1 MDCSRILSLVALGVV
16 MSMSSV
22 VSGDEAELV
31 TLPFDAEHWQL
42 ARARALEVDGKSAI
56 AGTAFATGVEL
67 GDGILEVDIKVPSKE
82 MRSYPGFIFHM
93 ASPAD
98 AERVYLRPHRA
109 PLYDDAVQYAAVFNG
124 VAGWQLYA
132 GEGATASTAIP
143 IGEWFTLRLEIAGDR
158 ARVLLDGKTVLDVAN
173 LRHGARSGGVGLI
186 GPGDGSAVFSDFR
199 WAAADDFDFGP
210 ATPVLDPP
218 GVLRAWQLSN
228 AIAFADVDPNRL
240 PDLGALQWTDVESET
255 SGLVDIARFVAAE
268 VPGPPTVVART
279 TVHADEA
286 RTMVLQLG
294 YSDRVTVFLDGAPV
308 FRAISDYRSRDSGFL
323 GVVGAFDS
331 VYLPL
336 SKGDH
341 ELALQLTET
350 FGGWGFLCRD
360 GEAVHRAPGID
371 ERWRVEG
378 LTVPESV
385 LYDPKRKVAYVSN
398 YDAFRM
404 GGEGGQHLSRISVD
418 GALLDEIWVG
428 GLTNPTGLAWRGDE
442 LLVVERRSV
451 AVIDPAAAE
460 VTKRIPIPEGRLL
473 NDIAV
478 ASDGAVFVS
487 DSRAGLMYRIGAD
500 NEPEKWLKLDAG
512 LNPNGV
518 CVDGD
523 TLYVGLN
530 PVHRIIAVDLE
541 DRSIEDH
548 ALLPPGLVD
557 GIEVLGDG
565 VLAVS
570 QAEGRLLRVTADG
583 GVDALIDAS
592 GLDHPF
598 ADFDIAEEV
607 GLVLVPTFYTG
618 HVAAYSLPLE

>member
-1 MDCSRILSLVALGVV
+1 MNRNGMLRLFALTYVV
-16 MSMSSV
+16 LMASV

-42 ARARALEVDGKSAI
+42 ARARALEVDGRSAV

-82 MRSYPGFIFHM
+82 MRSYPGFIFRM
-93 ASPAD
+93 KSPAD

-124 VAGWQLYA
+124 VAGWQLYV
-132 GEGATASTAIP
+132 GEGATASTTIP
-143 IGEWFTLRLEIAGDR
+143 IGEWFTLRLEISGDR
-158 ARVLLDGKTVLDVAN
+158 ARVLLDGETVLDVAN

-186 GPGDGSAVFSDFR
+186 GPADGSAVFSDFR
-199 WAAADDFDFGP
+199 WAETDAIDLGQ

-218 GVLRAWQLSN
+218 GVLSTWQLSDP
-228 AIAFADVDPNRL
+228 IAFADLDPTRL
-240 PDLGALQWTDVESET
+240 PDLEAFQWTDVESEP
-255 SGLVDIARFVAAE
+255 SGLVDIARYVAPG
-268 VPGPPTVVART
+268 VPGPPTIIART
-279 TVHADEA
+279 TLHAAEA
-286 RTMVLQLG
+286 RTMALQLG
-294 YSDRVTVFLDGAPV
+294 YSDRVTVFLDGTPV
-308 FRAISDYRSRDSGFL
+308 FRAVSDYRSRDSGFL
-323 GVVGAFDS
+323 GVVGAFDTL
-331 VYLPL
+331 YLPL

-360 GEAVHRAPGID
+360 GEAENRAPGIE
-371 ERWRVEG
+371 ERWRVDG

-385 LYDPKRKVAYVSN
+385 LYDPKRKAIYVSN
-398 YDAFRM
+398 FDAFRI
-404 GGEGGQHLSRISVD
+404 GGEGAQHLSRISSD
-418 GALLDEIWVG
+418 GVLLDEVWVG
-428 GLTNPTGLAWRGDE
+428 GLTNPTGLAWRGEE

-451 AVIDPAAAE
+451 AIIDPATAV

-478 ASDGAVFVS
+478 AADGAVFVS
-487 DSRAGLMYRIGAD
+487 DSRAGLIYRVGAD
-500 NEPEKWLKLDAG
+500 DQLEKWLKLEAG

-518 CVDGD
+518 CVDGG

-530 PVHRIIAVDLE
+530 PVHRIIAVDLV

-548 ALLPPGLVD
+548 AVLPSGLVD
-557 GIEVLGDG
+557 GIEALGDG

-570 QAEGRLLRVTADG
+570 QAEGRLLRVASDG
-583 GVDALIDAS
+583 RVDALIDAS

-598 ADFDIAEEV
+598 ADFDVAEEA
-607 GLVLVPTFYTG
+607 GLILVPTYYTG
-618 HVAAYSLPLE
+618 QVAAYSLPLE